1 MYISM
6 KKAYIFLAEGFET
19 IEALTPLDVLVRSGV
34 EVRTLAIGSG
44 YDVRSA
50 QGVAVMTDG
59 VLSTTDLSDG
69 SALILPGGYPGYKNL
84 GKSSEVLRW
93 VSEYY
98 NSGKVVAAICG
109 APTVLALAGVGHGK
123 EITAHTSVVGEL
135 SDYQVSDADVVCSGE
150 LITGKGAGLSLPFA
164 FAIAE
169 ALTSAE
175 VIEDV
180 KGKMEL

>member
-1 MYISM
+1 M

-50 QGVAVMTDG
+50 QGVAVMADGLLSATDM
-59 VLSTTDLSDG
+59 SDG
-69 SALILPGGYPGYKNL
+69 DALILPGGYPGYENL

-93 VSEYY
+93 VCDYY

-109 APTVLALAGVGHGK
+109 APTVLALAGVGAGK
-123 EITAHTSVVGEL
+123 EITAHSSVTGEL
-135 SDYQVSDADVVCSGE
+135 GDYRVSDADVVCSDN

-169 ALTSAE
+169 ALTSTE
-175 VIEDV
+175 VVEEV